1 MAPREPTGGKPKAG
15 RELKDRLIVAL
26 DVEGLGEA
34 GSLLD
39 RLQGVVST
47 FKVGSQLFTSAGPAA
62 VELVRKRGGQVFL
75 DLKYHDIPA
84 TVAGAVREA
93 ARLGVSMLTVHA
105 SGGVAMMRAA
115 AEATE
120 EEAKAGGQ
128 KPIILAVTVLT
139 SLDRTALQRELR
151 VPLSVE
157 GQALH
162 LAQLA
167 RAAGLNGSVASPRES
182 RAIRN
187 ALGRE
192 WVIVTPGVRPAG
204 SPRDDQARAATPAAA
219 IRSGADY
226 LVIGRPIT
234 QAPDPAAAALS
245 ILEAIKEE

>member
-1 MAPREPTGGKPKAG
+1 MAPREPK
-15 RELKDRLIVAL
+15 ERLIVAL
-26 DVEGLGEA
+26 DVEGLAEA

-47 FKVGSQLFTSAGPAA
+47 FKVGSQLFTAAGPAA
-62 VELVRKRGGQVFL
+62 VELVRKRGGRVFL

-84 TVAGAVREA
+84 TVAGAAREA
-93 ARLGVSMLTVHA
+93 ARLGISMLTVHA

-115 AEATE
+115 AEAIE

-128 KPIILAVTVLT
+128 HPIILAVTVLT

-167 RAAGLNGSVASPRES
+167 RAAGLNGSVASPRET
-182 RAIRN
+182 RVIRN

-204 SPRDDQARAATPAAA
+204 SPLDDQARAATPVAA